1 MMGPDQLGQL
11 VDRHAAAL
19 ALYARQWCATPED
32 VVQEA
37 FLKLVTQ
44 HLGPRNV
51 VPWLYRVVRNGAVS
65 ASRSE
70 KRRRR
75 YETAAAAE
83 SASCVE
89 DADGASLALALILLL
104 SPPAEIRTVHVVVPG
119 PSPREIPE
127 SKPQENPFTNT
138 EPVPAL
144 TPDNT
149 LPDLAYYRLQQQIMR
164 FGVDGIPA
172 LSHPGPPIYDPPVT
186 VDRLGKMSPSSA
198 GLNFFGQ

>member
-1 MMGPDQLGQL
+1 MSETNAELENALKGLAPAPAAIDRDRLMFLAGQAGSRRAL
-11 VDRHAAAL
+11 LWKLTSGMFAA
-19 ALYARQWCATPED
+19 
-32 VVQEA
+32 
-37 FLKLVTQ
+37 
-44 HLGPRNV
+44 
-51 VPWLYRVVRNGAVS
+51 
-65 ASRSE
+65 
-70 KRRRR
+70 
-75 YETAAAAE
+75 
-83 SASCVE
+83 
-89 DADGASLALALILLL
+89 ASLALALILLL
-104 SPPAEIRTVHVVVPG
+104 RPPAEIRTVHVVVPG